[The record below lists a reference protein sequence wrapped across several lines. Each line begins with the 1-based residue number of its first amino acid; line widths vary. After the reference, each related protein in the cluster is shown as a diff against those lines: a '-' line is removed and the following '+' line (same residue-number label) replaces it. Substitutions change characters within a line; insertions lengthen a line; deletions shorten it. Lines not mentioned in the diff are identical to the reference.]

1 MTTPDIFQPA
11 FHWESANFWNT
22 SQICQ
27 FWNGKYNSSV
37 ITKKKNLK
45 IFLVQN
51 FNILDL
57 FKNNISNSNFFLLFR
72 TINFYSLVSSAFKLY
87 CYSGFNIILYLS
99 SQTMVYIWKKI
110 KNHLETAAMTFK
122 QQLLKLS
129 SFRILRKVL
138 KSIERM

>member
-1 MTTPDIFQPA
+1 MG
-11 FHWESANFWNT
+11 NT
-22 SQICQ
+22 IHLQLQ
-27 FWNGKYNSSV
+27 
-37 ITKKKNLK
+37 KKNLK

-99 SQTMVYIWKKI
+99 SQKMVYI
-110 KNHLETAAMTFK
+110 
-122 QQLLKLS
+122 
-129 SFRILRKVL
+129 
-138 KSIERM
+138 